1 MYLLF
6 VYLFIHLSVSNNR
19 CIYLLFIYL
28 SKTLNSLK
36 KKTSRPPTAESG
48 SSMQDEPCMCVCVCD
63 SEKVSALIHLFH
75 KVTIQRTFQ
84 NTYIL
89 YRGLLRTH
97 MYLKTSIHAV
107 SKWPSKGNAHLYFTL
122 TSNRNAH
129 LYTYS
134 KVTLYRGLLRTH
146 IHLKTSIHTVSKR
159 PSN

>member
-1 MYLLF
+1 MHLS
-6 VYLFIHLSVSNNR
+6 VIYLFIQN
-19 CIYLLFIYL
+19 IEFF
-28 SKTLNSLK
+28 K
-36 KKTSRPPTAESG
+36 KKKPRGRQQQSQEARCKMSPVCV
-48 SSMQDEPCMCVCVCD
+48 CMCVCVCD
-63 SEKVSALIHLFH
+63 SEKVSALIHLLH

-89 YRGLLRTH
+89 FRGLLRTH
-97 MYLKTSIHAV
+97 MYLETSIHTV